1 MPNLNNFS
9 KSILR
14 VSAIF
19 GYNLLKYNTC
29 CNISDCEAI
38 RIPGGQIYVG
48 QWAIKEGVTHK

>member
-1 MPNLNNFS
+1 M
-9 KSILR
+9 
-14 VSAIF
+14 SAIL